1 MPGLDGAAI
10 LSVWERGSVQQL
22 GKRALTLLQLAG
34 ISSAEACALPA
45 GTRDATLLRIRLRLF
60 GDRIEGV
67 ASCDA
72 CGEEL
77 DLTLS
82 VAQLL
87 GGMPFAE
94 TTLRVPNAGDLA
106 AIASAGDDE
115 TGVTLLLERL
125 RPDIEP
131 APEARAEYENALSAA
146 DPGAEVRLVS
156 ACPSCNA
163 RSEALFDAPSFLWK
177 ELQALARDMLSDVHT
192 LARVYGWDEPTILAL
207 TPARR
212 RFYLDAIER

>member
-131 APEARAEYENALSAA
+131 APEWIQRWGLEWAIRLAQE
-146 DPGAEVRLVS
+146 PGRVGKRYLRGLI
-156 ACPSCNA
+156 N
-163 RSEALFDAPSFLWK
+163 WK
-177 ELQALARDMLSDVHT
+177 FKLAVGS
-192 LARVYGWDEPTILAL
+192 
-207 TPARR
+207 
-212 RFYLDAIER
+212 